1 MAKPLQLHPDRL
13 LPPEP
18 QLRAI
23 ARELY
28 GSVKDLPIVSPHGHC
43 DPAWFATDAPWT
55 NATELLLAPDH
66 YLYRM
71 LYSQGVP
78 LDALGVPSRAGPS
91 TADPR
96 EAWRLLASHYYLFR
110 GTPSRVWL
118 DHVFAEVFGIG
129 VALDASTADTY
140 FDQINAALAT
150 PEFRPRALFERFN
163 IEFLATT
170 EGADD
175 PLRHHA
181 AIRASGWPGRVVTTY
196 RPDSVIDVEHEAFA
210 GAIERFAGLTGEDV

>member
-1 MAKPLQLHPDRL
+1 MPKPLQLHPDRL
-13 LPPEP
+13 FPAEP

-78 LDALGVPSRAGPS
+78 LEALGVFGRTG
-91 TADPR
+91 TTNADPR
-96 EAWRLLASHYYLFR
+96 DAWRLFASHYDLFR
-110 GTPSRVWL
+110 GTPSRIWL
-118 DHVFAEVFGIG
+118 DHVFAEVFGIDI
-129 VALDASTADTY
+129 ALDARFSSDATFIRADSTSLATIVRKQGRQGEKARDLVR
-140 FDQINAALAT
+140 DLEALDRREQELAALTA
-150 PEFRPRALFERFN
+150 PETRRALAESGV
-163 IEFLATT
+163 ELADYGTLEKAWT
-170 EGADD
+170 FIHPPAE
-175 PLRHHA
+175 PK
-181 AIRASGWPGRVVTTY
+181 
-196 RPDSVIDVEHEAFA
+196 
-210 GAIERFAGLTGEDV
+210 